1 MDDLKRKIKGD
12 VIDWEK
18 STADQVFISKPKK
31 GFVLFPGW
39 DLKIV
44 VTQSGEKIYPVWIA
58 PECSKKG
65 CNTCDSK
72 KEYRIYKK
80 MKNDIVDGKIRVCD
94 RTISMFNDDNKVVN
108 HIPVEKITFARKKRP
123 NGSRRKGKLEKCEK
137 KRLRLMET
145 SERAKYEE
153 LECDIC
159 MTPFQQKDMLR
170 CNGKT
175 KHFFCNACVDN
186 SLKHVQVKYS
196 PRGLVCLR
204 NDCHACIDWT
214 QAYTFSVTGFQK
226 KHRSM
231 LELNGEQRQKEKSD
245 KLGESAMKMAFD
257 PKILEKT
264 RLHSIFKDFPEVD
277 GIKCCNGKHTFL
289 EWEGCNA
296 ITCHACKHRKVYAKV
311 RFQLMETDSTHCSVY
326 DPAWKFLYDLYSDE
340 TGYYYTYL
348 DWCQSQDQIKNQLRK
363 QLMEYLHYVMPRLK
377 RRCPQMTATYT
388 SFVSYTKISKDVEA
402 QFCIFCNHKFETKK
416 DRVQHSQHLA
426 SCKYLNLLN
435 VETKNSVYTPTEQ
448 MPILRQRVRW
458 LRLALRLQ
466 QFVDRTTATVYN
478 GGGNAIGTNYSRIVW
493 NQEGKALL
501 KSIKEK
507 KIMKEMDKDWKM
519 LDSFSEEDKRLYAL
533 IVECSNM
540 VCEKKTVFFF

>member
-18 STADQVFISKPKK
+18 STADQIFISKPKK
-31 GFVLFPGW
+31 GFVLFQGW

-58 PECSKKG
+58 PECSKEG

-94 RTISMFNDDNKVVN
+94 RTISMFNDDNRVVN
-108 HIPVEKITFARKKRP
+108 RIPVEKITFARKKRP

-137 KRLRLMET
+137 KRLKLMET
-145 SERAKYEE
+145 SERVKYEE

-159 MTPFQQKDMLR
+159 MTPFKQKDMLR

-175 KHFFCNACVDN
+175 NHFFCNACVGN
-186 SLKHVQVKYS
+186 SLKHVQVKYT

-204 NDCHACIDWT
+204 NDCDKCIEWI
-214 QAYTFSVTGFQK
+214 QAYTFDVKQFQQ
-226 KHRSM
+226 KHRTL
-231 LELNGEQRQKEKSD
+231 LEYNGEQRQKQKSD
-245 KLGESAMKMAFD
+245 KLGESALKMAFD
-257 PKILEKT
+257 PKLLEET
-264 RLHSIFKDFPEVD
+264 RLFSLFKDFPEVD

-296 ITCHACKHRKVYAKV
+296 ISCHFCKTKKVYAKV
-311 RFQLMETDSTHCSVY
+311 CFRWQTDTGDVSFF
-326 DPAWKFLYDLYSDE
+326 DPAWKLLYDLHSNDRSF
-340 TGYYYTYL
+340 YTYL
-348 DWCQSQDQIKNQLRK
+348 DWCQTNAEIRK
-363 QLMEYLHYVMPRLK
+363 QLREYFDYVLPRII
-377 RRCPQMTATYT
+377 RRKPVEMAGIISYEL
-388 SFVSYTKISKDVEA
+388 VSCTKIAKEVNS

-416 DRVQHSQHLA
+416 ERVQHSNHLA

-435 VETKNSVYTPTEQ
+435 VDQENSVYTPTEQ

-458 LRLALRLQ
+458 LRLALRLH
-466 QFVDRTTATVYN
+466 QFVDSTTVYN
-478 GGGNAIGTNYSRIVW
+478 GGGNATGTNYSKIVW

-540 VCEKKTVFFF
+540 VV